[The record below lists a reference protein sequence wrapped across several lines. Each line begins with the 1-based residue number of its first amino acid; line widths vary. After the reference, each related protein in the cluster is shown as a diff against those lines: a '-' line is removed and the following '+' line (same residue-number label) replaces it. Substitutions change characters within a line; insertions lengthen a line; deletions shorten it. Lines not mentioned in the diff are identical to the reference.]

1 MRSVLLSLL
10 VVVVGSV
17 SGACTAGPGEAP
29 TSSVAPST
37 TTTIPVTS
45 APTATTSIAPSTTT
59 TIPVTSAP
67 TTTTLPPSPSFENLG
82 LAASWVVQL
91 DDGVAFGVNESE
103 QGFDLSGDGDT
114 DDVVLHVVSDATVVN
129 TGLQARWGVV
139 PIAGGGFVVQV
150 SERDLSADLNG
161 DGGRGGHCAKHMERG
176 RRCSEPRYGCL
187 GDAWS

>member
-114 DDVVLHVVSDATVVN
+114 DDVVVHVVSDATVVN
-129 TGLQARWGVV
+129 TGLQARWGVLPSPAV
-139 PIAGGGFVVQV
+139 ASSFRSRSVIWAQTSTVTETRWTLCQAHGTRTTVQRASV
-150 SERDLSADLNG
+150 WL
-161 DGGRGGHCAKHMERG
+161 
-176 RRCSEPRYGCL
+176 L
-187 GDAWS
+187 G